1 MRIAITGAAG
11 HLGRHVIESLLARGV
26 AAQDLVA
33 IVRTAS
39 KAEDLTARGIT
50 VAEAPYEDVAA
61 LTEALQGVDRL
72 VLVSGSEVGK
82 RAAQHTNVLEAAKA
96 AGVAFIAYTSLV
108 NADSSEL
115 SLAPEHR
122 ETEALLA
129 SSGIDHVLLRN
140 GWYWENFASNVDAA
154 RATGHVF
161 GAAGEGRVNGAA
173 RRDYAEAAAVALT
186 TDDLAGLTIEI
197 GGDVAWTY
205 DELAAA
211 AAEVLGRPVTYTRVS
226 LEQLTAGLEAA
237 GLDAGTAAFVAG
249 IDDAIARGALSET
262 DGSLARI
269 IGRPTTPLVEGLRA
283 GLASR

>member
-96 AGVAFIAYTSLV
+96 AGVAFIAYTSLL

-115 SLAPEHR
+115 SLAPEHL

-173 RRDYAEAAAVALT
+173 RRDYAEAAAVVVT
-186 TDDLAGLTIEI
+186 TDGHAGKTYELGGQPSLTYPEIAQAVGTVIGAEVSYVNQSVEEYQQTLEGAGLPAEVAQMIA
-197 GGDVAWTY
+197 GWDVAI
-205 DELAAA
+205 
-211 AAEVLGRPVTYTRVS
+211 
-226 LEQLTAGLEAA
+226 AG
-237 GLDAGTAAFVAG
+237 
-249 IDDAIARGALSET
+249 GALET
-262 DGSLARI
+262 ASTDLEDL
-269 IGRPTTPLVEGLRA
+269 IGRPATS
-283 GLASR
+283 LAEALAA

>member
-33 IVRTAS
+33 LVRTAS

-108 NADSSEL
+108 NVDSSEL

-173 RRDYAEAAAVALT
+173 RRDYAEAAAVVVT
-186 TDDLAGLTIEI
+186 TDGHAGKTYELGGQPSLTYPEIAQAVGTVIGAEVSYVNQSVEEYQQTLEGAGLPAEVAQMIA
-197 GGDVAWTY
+197 GWDVAI
-205 DELAAA
+205 
-211 AAEVLGRPVTYTRVS
+211 
-226 LEQLTAGLEAA
+226 AG
-237 GLDAGTAAFVAG
+237 
-249 IDDAIARGALSET
+249 GALET
-262 DGSLARI
+262 ASTDLEDL
-269 IGRPTTPLVEGLRA
+269 IGRPATS
-283 GLASR
+283 LAEALAA

>member
-173 RRDYAEAAAVALT
+173 RRDYAEAAAVVVTADGHAGKVYELGGQPSIT
-186 TDDLAGLTIEI
+186 YPELAQAIGTVVGSEVSYVDQTVEEYQQTLEGASLPTEVAQMLAGWDT
-197 GGDVAWTY
+197 
-205 DELAAA
+205 
-211 AAEVLGRPVTYTRVS
+211 
-226 LEQLTAGLEAA
+226 
-237 GLDAGTAAFVAG
+237 
-249 IDDAIARGALSET
+249 AIADGALQTSST
-262 DGSLARI
+262 DLEDL
-269 IGRPTTPLVEGLRA
+269 IGRPATPAAEA
-283 GLASR
+283 LAA

>member
-173 RRDYAEAAAVALT
+173 RRDYAEAAALVVT
-186 TDDLAGLTIEI
+186 TDGHAGKTYELGGQPSLTYPEIAQAVGTVIGAEVSYVNQSVEEYQQTLEGAGLLAEVAQMIA
-197 GGDVAWTY
+197 GWDVAI
-205 DELAAA
+205 
-211 AAEVLGRPVTYTRVS
+211 
-226 LEQLTAGLEAA
+226 AG
-237 GLDAGTAAFVAG
+237 
-249 IDDAIARGALSET
+249 GALET
-262 DGSLARI
+262 ASTDLEDL
-269 IGRPTTPLVEGLRA
+269 IGRPATS
-283 GLASR
+283 LAEALAA

>member
-96 AGVAFIAYTSLV
+96 AGVAFIAYTSLL

-173 RRDYAEAAAVALT
+173 RRDYAEAAAVVVT
-186 TDDLAGLTIEI
+186 TDGHAGKTYELGGQPSLTYPEIAQAVGTVIGAEVSYVNQSVEEYQQTLEGAGLPAEVAQMIA
-197 GGDVAWTY
+197 GWDVAI
-205 DELAAA
+205 
-211 AAEVLGRPVTYTRVS
+211 
-226 LEQLTAGLEAA
+226 AG
-237 GLDAGTAAFVAG
+237 
-249 IDDAIARGALSET
+249 GALET
-262 DGSLARI
+262 ASTDLEDL
-269 IGRPTTPLVEGLRA
+269 IGRPATS
-283 GLASR
+283 LAEALAA